1 MSQDILP
8 ALIGSPLPLVDDKN
22 QDHLSKLG
30 WTPIAFA
37 PPNSGATAAVNTTEL
52 CPPQTSPHPLLHA
65 SEALLANSQK
75 FFDQSVEEKKRWEN
89 RRKNPGEKEYIILQT
104 LGDCPE
110 ILRESAKMY
119 WDWMGK
125 LLEDTLESIE
135 CSLIRSH
142 GGSQDLYAVYLY
154 ASVHCLNLKNND
166 KSHRLLGHQRSCNQ
180 LSRLRRWRCPLK
192 LP

>member
-75 FFDQSVEEKKRWEN
+75 FFDQSVEEKKKVGKSAQES
-89 RRKNPGEKEYIILQT
+89 RREGVYHSAD
-104 LGDCPE
+104 LG
-110 ILRESAKMY
+110 
-119 WDWMGK
+119 G
-125 LLEDTLESIE
+125 
-135 CSLIRSH
+135 
-142 GGSQDLYAVYLY
+142 
-154 ASVHCLNLKNND
+154 
-166 KSHRLLGHQRSCNQ
+166 
-180 LSRLRRWRCPLK
+180 LSRDLAGVGKDVLGLDGEAPRGYAGK
-192 LP
+192 H